1 MVTREPHTEAHKT
14 RISERKRG
22 VPQSLEHREAR
33 KRGRRPK
40 FAPGDSVAWFDEVGI
55 VEALVGIASAYG
67 DGRKAYWY
75 TVRFGERT
83 RELVQE
89 VLSLV

>member
-1 MVTREPHTEAHKT
+1 MVARPIESNQ
-14 RISERKRG
+14 RISQRKRG

-40 FAPGDSVAWFDEVGI
+40 FSAGDRVTWFDEEGV
-55 VEALVGIASAYG
+55 VEALNGIASAYG

-75 TVRFGERT
+75 TVRFGLQT
-83 RELVQE
+83 RELIQE
-89 VLSLV
+89 VLTLI